1 MKSRLHGFAAAVIL
15 LFTATTGAFAQD
27 DAVPLGVGTAFR
39 LFVEKAFATV
49 IVGDPVVV
57 DVRVGDDRSVVV
69 EPLNPGET
77 NLVFIDARGVV
88 TANVRISVCGAPP
101 AKACTVGHSS

>member
-39 LFVEKAFATV
+39 LFLEKAFATV

-57 DVRVGDDRSVVV
+57 DVRTDDDHSVVDRAAQ
-69 EPLNPGET
+69 GR
-77 NLVFIDARGVV
+77 ARP
-88 TANVRISVCGAPP
+88 ISF
-101 AKACTVGHSS
+101 SSMRAAS